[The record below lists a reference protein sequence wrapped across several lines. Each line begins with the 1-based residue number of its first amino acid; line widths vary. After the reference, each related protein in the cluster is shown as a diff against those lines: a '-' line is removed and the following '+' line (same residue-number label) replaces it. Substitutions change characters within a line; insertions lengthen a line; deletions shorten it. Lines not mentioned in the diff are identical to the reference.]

1 MLKKSLAF
9 LLTFV
14 LLLSA
19 IPVMYASA
27 DDNRIIIK
35 DLVISF
41 PVWTGKGDCET
52 EIDLPESVNGRE
64 FVKADE
70 LENLMLSGK
79 PIGKE
84 NYTVYEKEGKTF
96 ISFKEEYL
104 KKLNEGNS
112 FIDVIFKRVDF
123 DLAVLKVTE
132 DYSSNEMKINML
144 KTDEGFSVRFAGINE
159 AAVRKDLFVS
169 MTKNGEKVDEKMYD
183 ITYYYRFGM
192 NVKFNDEY
200 VKTLKSGDV
209 FVLEF
214 LTGKVYITFING
226 RLGDLNSD
234 DKISA
239 ADARLALRLAAKLD
253 SSTRE
258 LDVIADVDKNG
269 AVNASDARSILRVT
283 AKLQTVFDSV
293 DTNI

>member
-19 IPVMYASA
+19 IPAMYASA
-27 DDNRIIIK
+27 EDNKIIIK
-35 DLVISF
+35 DLIISF
-41 PVWTGKGDCET
+41 PVWMGNGDCET
-52 EIDLPESVNGRE
+52 EIDVPESSAGHDL
-64 FVKADE
+64 VKAEDFE
-70 LENLMLSGK
+70 DLLMFDK
-79 PIGKE
+79 PIAKE
-84 NYTVYEKEGKTF
+84 NYSVYEKDGKTF
-96 ISFKEEYL
+96 VLLKEEYL
-104 KKLNEGNS
+104 KTFDEGYS
-112 FIDVIFKRVDF
+112 VMEIRFKRVDL
-123 DLAVLKVTE
+123 DLAVLKVTA

-144 KTDEGFSVRFAGINE
+144 KTDDGFYVRFAKIND
-159 AAVRKDLFVS
+159 APIRRDLFVS
-169 MTKNGEKVDEKMYD
+169 MTKNGEKVDGNMYN
-183 ITYYYRFGM
+183 IMYSYMLGM

-234 DKISA
+234 DRISA

-253 SSTRE
+253 SSAPE
-258 LDVIADVDKNG
+258 LAVIADVDENG
-269 AVNASDARSILRVT
+269 VVNASDARSILRVA
-283 AKLQTVFDSV
+283 AKLQTVFDPV